1 MFELPANHQGHPVK
15 PQPLT
20 VAEFERLSGV
30 LGRFDNK
37 HPMNIEQL
45 DGFLA
50 ALICGPELVP
60 PSEYLPVIWGDN
72 LVFQDAFK
80 AQSVLQ
86 DFLSLVIRHSNV
98 IADTLHSGE
107 VFLPLLLEDD
117 SGVTHANDW
126 ATGFLR
132 GMEFHKEQW
141 AALLGD
147 EEHGGWL
154 VPIFALAH
162 EHDPDPEMR
171 PYKEAISAEKR
182 EELIVSAAAGV
193 IGIYHYFQEQRSVDM
208 HPLDSATTFRRTL
221 PKIGRNDP
229 CPCGSG
235 KKFKQCCG
243 RTTLH

>member
-1 MFELPANHQGHPVK
+1 MQSE
-15 PQPLT
+15 PLT
-20 VAEFERLSGV
+20 DAEFERLSGM

-37 HPMNIEQL
+37 QPMNLEQL

-50 ALICGPELVP
+50 ALICGPEIVR
-60 PSEYLPVIWGDN
+60 PSEYLPVICGNDMV
-72 LVFQDAFK
+72 LEDSFG

-86 DFLSLVIRHSNV
+86 DFLSLIMRHWNV
-98 IADTLHSGE
+98 IADTLHSGD

-117 SGVTHANDW
+117 DGVTNANDW
-126 ATGFLR
+126 AIGFRR

-141 AALLGD
+141 AALLSD
-147 EEHGGWL
+147 EQHGGLL

-171 PYKEAISAEKR
+171 PFKEAIGAEQR
-182 EELIVSAAAGV
+182 EKLIVGAAAGV
-193 IGIYHYFQEQRSVDM
+193 TGIYRYFEARRLFERQ
-208 HPLDSATTFRRTL
+208 PLDNVATFRRTA

-243 RTTLH
+243 RITLH

>member
-1 MFELPANHQGHPVK
+1 VK

-20 VAEFERLSGV
+20 DAEFERLSGV
-30 LGRFDNK
+30 LGRFDNE
-37 HPMNIEQL
+37 HPMNLEQL

-50 ALICGPELVP
+50 ALICGPEIVH
-60 PSEYLPVIWGDN
+60 PSEYLPVICGDDMV
-72 LVFQDAFK
+72 LEDTFG

-86 DFLSLVIRHSNV
+86 DFLSLVMRHWNV
-98 IADTLHSGE
+98 IADTLHSGD
-107 VFLPLLLEDD
+107 VFLPLLLEDENGI
-117 SGVTHANDW
+117 SHANDW
-126 ATGFLR
+126 AKGFLR

-141 AALLGD
+141 AALLD
-147 EEHGGWL
+147 DDEHGGLL

-171 PYKEAISAEKR
+171 PHKEAMSAEDR
-182 EELIVSAAAGV
+182 ERLIVGAAAGV
-193 IGIYHYFQEQRSVDM
+193 TGIHRYFQGQRLVESFDN
-208 HPLDSATTFRRTL
+208 ATTFRRTV

>member
-1 MFELPANHQGHPVK
+1 VK

-20 VAEFERLSGV
+20 DAEFERLSGV
-30 LGRFDNK
+30 LGRFDNE
-37 HPMNIEQL
+37 HPMNLEQL

-50 ALICGPELVP
+50 ALICGPEIVH
-60 PSEYLPVIWGDN
+60 PSEYLPVICGDDMV
-72 LVFQDAFK
+72 LEDSFG

-86 DFLSLVIRHSNV
+86 DFLSLVMRHWNV
-98 IADTLHSGE
+98 IADTLHSGD
-107 VFLPLLLEDD
+107 VFLPLLLEDKNGI
-117 SGVTHANDW
+117 SHATDW
-126 ATGFLR
+126 AKGFLR

-141 AALLGD
+141 AALLD
-147 EEHGGWL
+147 DDEHGGLL

-171 PYKEAISAEKR
+171 PHKEAMSAEDR
-182 EELIVSAAAGV
+182 ERLIVGAAAGV
-193 IGIYHYFQEQRSVDM
+193 TGIHRYFQGQRLVESFDN
-208 HPLDSATTFRRTL
+208 ATTFRRTV

>member
-1 MFELPANHQGHPVK
+1 MHENHQGHAVK

-20 VAEFERLSGV
+20 DAEFERLNGL

-37 HPMNIEQL
+37 RSMNLEQL

-50 ALICGPELVP
+50 ALICGPEIVR
-60 PSEYLPVIWGDN
+60 PSEYLPVICGDDMV
-72 LVFQDAFK
+72 LEGSFG

-86 DFLSLVIRHSNV
+86 DFLSLIMRHWNV
-98 IADTLHSGE
+98 IADTLHSGD

-117 SGVTHANDW
+117 EGVTHANDW
-126 ATGFLR
+126 ATGFRR

-141 AALLGD
+141 AALLSD
-147 EEHGGWL
+147 EQHGGLL

-162 EHDPDPEMR
+162 EHDPNPEMR
-171 PYKEAISAEKR
+171 PYKEAISAEQR
-182 EELIVSAAAGV
+182 EKLIVGAAAGV
-193 IGIYHYFQEQRSVDM
+193 IGIYGYFEAQRLVEKE
-208 HPLDSATTFRRTL
+208 PLDHATTFRRTI

>member
-1 MFELPANHQGHPVK
+1 MK

-20 VAEFERLSGV
+20 EAELDRLSE
-30 LGRFDNK
+30 LLERFGNK
-37 HPMNIEQL
+37 RSMNVEQL

-50 ALICGPELVP
+50 ALICGPQIVS
-60 PSEYLPVIWGDN
+60 PSEYLPKIWGDDMVLEDTLN
-72 LVFQDAFK
+72 PQPI
-80 AQSVLQ
+80 LQ
-86 DFLSLVIRHSNV
+86 DFLSLIMRHWNV
-98 IADTLHSGE
+98 VAETLHSGE
-107 VFLPLLLEDD
+107 VFLPLLLEDEN
-117 SGVTHANDW
+117 GITRANDW

-141 AALLGD
+141 AALLAD

-154 VPIFALAH
+154 VPIFALGT
-162 EHDPDPEMR
+162 EHSPDPAMR
-171 PYKEAISAEKR
+171 PYKEPVSAERR
-182 EELIVSAAAGV
+182 EKLIVGAAAGV
-193 IGIYHYFQEQRSVDM
+193 TGIYRYFEAQRLVEN
-208 HPLDSATTFRRTL
+208 HLFNTATVRRVT